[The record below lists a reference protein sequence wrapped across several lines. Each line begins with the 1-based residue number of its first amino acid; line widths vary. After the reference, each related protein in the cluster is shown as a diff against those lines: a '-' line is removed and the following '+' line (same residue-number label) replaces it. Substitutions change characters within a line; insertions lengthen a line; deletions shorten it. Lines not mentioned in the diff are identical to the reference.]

1 MADAKKTPII
11 AHLKKLGV
19 REATERYEK
28 EKGVTTTRF
37 APLRRR
43 GKKTA

>member
-1 MADAKKTPII
+1 MTEGKKKPII
-11 AHLKKLGV
+11 EHLCKLGV

-43 GKKTA
+43 SKKTA